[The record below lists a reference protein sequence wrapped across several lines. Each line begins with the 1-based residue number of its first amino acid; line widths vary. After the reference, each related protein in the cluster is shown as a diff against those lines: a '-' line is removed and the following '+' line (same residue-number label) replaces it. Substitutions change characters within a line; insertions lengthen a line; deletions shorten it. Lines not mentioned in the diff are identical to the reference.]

1 MATVIDELIALLGY
15 KIEGEADLKRFNKG
29 LDSLEKKAY
38 AVGKALGTVAVAG
51 AAITTAAFA
60 ALGKSVIET
69 SAQFEG
75 YGATL
80 ETIEGSADKAKKSL
94 AWITEF
100 AKTTPYDVAGVTEAF
115 VKLKAY
121 GLDPMDG
128 SLVALGDA
136 ASGMGKTL
144 NQAVEA
150 MADAVTGENE
160 RLKEFGITTKV
171 AGDQIT
177 YTWRQNGKEM
187 SKTLKKN
194 GVEIAKFLRDNFEGR
209 FAGAMIRQSKTWNGM
224 ISNLGDTWTGFQ
236 RMIGDAG
243 FFEAVKGQLGRLM
256 DYLGQLQADGTM
268 QKWAKRFS
276 DMFITVT
283 NGAATFVERII
294 FHFNSIQGW
303 IDNHPDMFKGVLAA
317 LAVLAAFRFPRTF
330 ALIVLEDLL
339 TWLEGGD
346 SVIGKIAES
355 LSQLTGINADTLGK
369 IVATLAGMATF
380 ATIAG
385 GVSGLATAIS
395 LLASALTTLGG
406 AGAAAGLA
414 ALGKAGGAAGTAAG
428 AGGGIMGLLG
438 RVGKMVGAAGLG
450 LSAALTLG
458 GNGELNAL
466 PKEKV
471 QQMLDAQREKYKQS
485 SSAAP
490 VEVPMTAAQAVSNA
504 MANAAKMKADAAG
517 TQVTQTDNSNRSVTN
532 NIQTTVNQSVTQA
545 TDAPGAAASATADA
559 VNKAAQPARMQ
570 GSAAGSGAF

>member
-38 AVGKALGTVAVAG
+38 AVGKALGTFAVA
-51 AAITTAAFA
+51 AAAVTTTAFA

-75 YGATL
+75 YQATL

-94 AWITEF
+94 AWISEF

-128 SLVALGDA
+128 SMVALGDA

-160 RLKEFGITTKV
+160 RLKEFGITTSV
-171 AGDQIT
+171 AGDKIT

-187 SKTLKKN
+187 TKTLKKN

-256 DYLGQLQADGTM
+256 DYLGSLQADGTM

-276 DMFITVT
+276 DVFITVT
-283 NGAATFVERII
+283 NGAAAFVERII
-294 FHFNSIQGW
+294 FHFTSIQGW
-303 IDNHPDMFKGVLAA
+303 IDNHPDMFKGLLTA
-317 LAVLAAFRFPRTF
+317 LGVLAAFRFPRTF
-330 ALIVLEDLL
+330 ALLVLEDLL
-339 TWLEGGD
+339 TWFEGGD
-346 SVIGKIAES
+346 SVIGRIAKS
-355 LSQLTGINADTLGK
+355 LSDLTGIDVGTLEK
-369 IVATLAGMATF
+369 IIAALTGMAAF

-395 LLASALTTLGG
+395 LLASALTALGG
-406 AGAAAGLA
+406 SGVAAGIANLGKVKGASGAAGAASGGLMGWLGRAGATLSA
-414 ALGKAGGAAGTAAG
+414 GALG
-428 AGGGIMGLLG
+428 LG
-438 RVGKMVGAAGLG
+438 
-450 LSAALTLG
+450 AALTLG

-466 PKEKV
+466 PKDKIQE
-471 QQMLDAQREKYKQS
+471 MLDAQKKKYES

-490 VEVPMTAAQAVSNA
+490 AEVPMTAAQAVSNA
-504 MANAAKMKADAAG
+504 MANAAKAKPSVAG
-517 TQVTQTDNSNRSVTN
+517 AQVTNTDNSNRSVTN
-532 NIQTTVNQSVTQA
+532 NITTSIQQNVTQA

>member
-38 AVGKALGTVAVAG
+38 AVGKALGTVVVAG

-160 RLKEFGITTKV
+160 RLKEFGITTSV
-171 AGDQIT
+171 AGDKIT

-276 DMFITVT
+276 DIFITVT
-283 NGAATFVERII
+283 NGAAAFVERII
-294 FHFNSIQGW
+294 FHFTSIQGW
-303 IDNHPDMFKGVLAA
+303 IDEHPNLFGGLLKA
-317 LAVLAAFRFPRTF
+317 LGVLAAFRFPRTF
-330 ALIVLEDLL
+330 AVLVLEDLL
-339 TWLEGGD
+339 TKLEGGD
-346 SVIGKIAES
+346 SVIGKIAS
-355 LSQLTGINADTLGK
+355 ALSELTGIDKDSLAT
-369 IVATLAGMATF
+369 IFATLAG
-380 ATIAG
+380 
-385 GVSGLATAIS
+385 
-395 LLASALTTLGG
+395 
-406 AGAAAGLA
+406 AAGLA
-414 ALGKAGGAAGTAAG
+414 
-428 AGGGIMGLLG
+428 
-438 RVGKMVGAAGLG
+438 
-450 LSAALTLG
+450 SAASGIGL
-458 GNGELNAL
+458 
-466 PKEKV
+466 
-471 QQMLDAQREKYKQS
+471 
-485 SSAAP
+485 
-490 VEVPMTAAQAVSNA
+490 MTAAINPLTAALVAFAAAFVGAKAGFEYLNTLKGDLDTKVAGVSAVENPKSLPGYIESMGGIYMKGAAVVDQPRPPNLENDMTKDALDWKLMMQNA
-504 MANAAKMKADAAG
+504 EGNAAKTNPTAAAA
-517 TQVTQTDNSNRSVTN
+517 QVTQTDNSNRSVTN
-532 NIQTTVNQSVTQA
+532 NIQTTVNQNVTQA